1 MFKTKKLAWFSL
13 NESQSE
19 VEQSRCNPRVLFDI
33 NEQNGPADYGF
44 KETKNQGISSLKEP
58 RNDTQSCRYL
68 IGN

>member
-19 VEQSRCNPRVLFDI
+19 VEKSRCNPRVLFDI
-33 NEQNGPADYGF
+33 NEQNCPADHGF
-44 KETKNQGISSLKEP
+44 KETKNQGISLLKGP

-68 IGN
+68 RGN